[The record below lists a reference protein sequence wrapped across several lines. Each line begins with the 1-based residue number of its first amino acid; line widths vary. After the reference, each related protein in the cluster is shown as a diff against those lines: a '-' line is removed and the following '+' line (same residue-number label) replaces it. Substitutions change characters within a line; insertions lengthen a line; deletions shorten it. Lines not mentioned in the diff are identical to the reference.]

1 MGVECMVLISGSIVT
16 NGLNV
21 DYQEFKRLPRRPF
34 GNIIPFTALK
44 DVNLEVE
51 PGEIVAI
58 LGRNGAGKS
67 TLLKCISGFLRASGG
82 IVETSGRV
90 FLLAGADPGLMPMLS
105 GRQNAREMG
114 TAYGVPAH
122 EIDDFVSSV
131 DEFASLNEDFD
142 RNVGGYSTGMR
153 GKLGFGIITALVPD
167 ILLIDETLGVGDREF
182 RAKAEMRLRDFIG
195 QSGTVL
201 ISTHS
206 LGFAKELCSRGVV
219 LDEGKV
225 RFDGPVD
232 EAIKEYISFTD

>member
-1 MGVECMVLISGSIVT
+1 M
-16 NGLNV
+16 N
-21 DYQEFKRLPRRPF
+21 
-34 GNIIPFTALK
+34 LK
-44 DVNLEVE
+44 IE

-82 IVETSGRV
+82 VVETSGRV
-90 FLLAGADPGLMPMLS
+90 FLLAGADPGLLPMLS

-114 TAYGVPAH
+114 AAYGVPSN
-122 EIDDFVSSV
+122 EIEEFVSSV
-131 DEFASLNEDFD
+131 EEFAGLKEAFD
-142 RNVGGYSTGMR
+142 RNVGGFSTGMR

-182 RAKAEMRLRDFIG
+182 RAKAEIRLREFID

-219 LDEGKV
+219 LDEGRV
-225 RFDGPVD
+225 RFDGPVE
-232 EAIKEYISFTD
+232 EAIGDYISLTG

>member
-1 MGVECMVLISGSIVT
+1 MVLSSGSIVT
-16 NGLNV
+16 NDLNV

-44 DVNLEVE
+44 GVNLKIE

-82 IVETSGRV
+82 LVETSGRV
-90 FLLAGADPGLMPMLS
+90 FLLAGADPGLLPMLS

-114 TAYGVPAH
+114 TAYGVPSN
-122 EIDDFVSSV
+122 EIEDFVSSV
-131 DEFASLNEDFD
+131 EEFADLKEAFD
-142 RNVGGYSTGMR
+142 RNVGGFSTGMR

-182 RAKAEMRLRDFIG
+182 RGKAEIRLREFIS

-206 LGFAKELCSRGVV
+206 LGFAKELCTRGIV

-225 RFDGPVD
+225 RFDGEID
-232 EAIKEYISFTD
+232 EAVSDYISLTD